1 MEIEETPDADVPAA
15 ETATG
20 TPASTASRA
29 SRRVRAPAVKKDE
42 VAAAKRPA
50 RVAKEKIEEKE
61 AGKRKI
67 EKEGM
72 KRTGKKIKTDEDET
86 DGDGSDAVEAAE
98 PPAPLTAGPPAATAT
113 ASTATTSVTILVYFW
128 SLQTTKTFEKY
139 TTRIQQDSN
148 TQLPGCVSAQLT
160 TRPRVPIH
168 YLNIITKMDDP

>member
-72 KRTGKKIKTDEDET
+72 KRTGKKIKTD
-86 DGDGSDAVEAAE
+86 AVEAAE
-98 PPAPLTAGPPAATAT
+98 PPAPLTAGPPAATAN
-113 ASTATTSVTILVYFW
+113 ASKATTSVTILVYFW